1 MENNSPNTGVIIS
14 QFCDYTKNE
23 HVRHFQAVNH
33 TVCVDSHSTGYLL
46 GESERAINGYQFSLK
61 VARQGPRVDI
71 LISGQEET
79 VSIMGKTWAIH
90 SPGSETQSKQWIIST
105 DCQGSMVLT

>member
-1 MENNSPNTGVIIS
+1 MGNNRPNSGVIIS

-46 GESERAINGYQFSLK
+46 GESERAISGYQFSLE

-71 LISGQEET
+71 LISGQGET
-79 VSIMGKTWAIH
+79 VSTTGKTWAIH
-90 SPGSETQSKQWIIST
+90 SPGSEVQSK
-105 DCQGSMVLT
+105 

>member
-1 MENNSPNTGVIIS
+1 MGNNSSNTGVIIS

-33 TVCVDSHSTGYLL
+33 TVCVDSHSTDYLL
-46 GESERAINGYQFSLK
+46 GESERAINGYQFSLE

-71 LISGQEET
+71 LRSGQGET
-79 VSIMGKTWAIH
+79 VSTMVKT
-90 SPGSETQSKQWIIST
+90 
-105 DCQGSMVLT
+105 

>member
-1 MENNSPNTGVIIS
+1 MGNNRPNTGVIIL

-46 GESERAINGYQFSLK
+46 GESERAINGYQFSLE

-71 LISGQEET
+71 LISGQGET
-79 VSIMGKTWAIH
+79 VSTTGKTWAIH
-90 SPGSETQSKQWIIST
+90 SPGSEAQSK
-105 DCQGSMVLT
+105 